1 MLNTRDNGEIREGV
15 VAVAVD
21 KEKSSQYA
29 LRWAVDNLCPRDTP
43 IKLVHVVQNP
53 GVAGN
58 NDMTQQEQE
67 TLPSELLL
75 SYRCYCIR
83 RQVQYEIVILN
94 DHDVARALIN
104 YVSQGGIDTLV
115 LGTSSRNSF
124 SRIFKNSDLTS
135 SVLKWGSEYSK
146 VYIIN
151 KGKVSATRSASRSA
165 QSMHAVERI
174 QPVYH
179 NLNQQGDPN
188 MLFDELS
195 VVDNDNSFVSSER
208 HSTDSNCISFY
219 ENLGSRLEI
228 GSSSDVLKLEDEK
241 FEPLF
246 STSEPVNMDT
256 MKDLASHERPSFSIH
271 NQVSIED
278 EMMRL
283 KLDLE
288 RAMDLY
294 HTVCKEALVS
304 KHKLIELQD
313 WKEKQEHRMKEI
325 ELENTRCK
333 VTNEAPQRLENQE
346 VEKRLLKAEIR
357 AMIESDEKQKVLDVL
372 RQSHTVIKYQSIF
385 HVFVVL
391 FLSYLYVFS
400 LK

>member
-1 MLNTRDNGEIREGV
+1 MLNTGENVEIREGV

-21 KEKSSQYA
+21 KEKSSQFA

-53 GVAGN
+53 GSLVVIN
-58 NDMTQQEQE
+58 NNCFD
-67 TLPSELLL
+67 LLV
-75 SYRCYCIR
+75 SNEHFVK
-83 RQVQYEIVILN
+83 VQYEIVILN

-104 YVSQGGIDTLV
+104 YVSQGGVDTLV

-165 QSMHAVERI
+165 QTVHAVERI

-179 NLNQQGDPN
+179 NLNHQGDPN

-219 ENLGSRLEI
+219 ENLGSTLEI
-228 GSSSDVLKLEDEK
+228 GSSSHVLKLEDEK

-246 STSEPVNMDT
+246 SSTKPLNMDT
-256 MKDLASHERPSFSIH
+256 MKDHPSHERPSFSIH
-271 NQVSIED
+271 NQDYIEE

-304 KHKLIELQD
+304 KHKLMELQD
-313 WKEKQEHRMKEI
+313 WKDKQEERMKEI
-325 ELENTRCK
+325 ELENARCK
-333 VTNEAPQRLENQE
+333 VTNEAPQRLEEQE
-346 VEKRLLKAEIR
+346 VEKRLQKAEIK
-357 AMIESDEKQKVLDVL
+357 AMIESDEKQKVIDVL

-391 FLSYLYVFS
+391 FLSYLYIFS